1 MFEKAAKCSAK
12 SIITILTSF
21 VVTFIVINIVVHY
34 VLPSYKTT
42 LRASEML
49 LEANLCNFSDKDFTD
64 IETMIKS
71 DKKPKAFFL
80 GDSIT
85 YGIGQ
90 KNQEDT
96 YAALISEYS
105 VYNLSSCGSKPL
117 DYYLWIKYLIDLDS
131 ENSIFIIQ
139 YNYKWFNADSNRLK
153 DRISQKRILF
163 QFNKYL
169 TPEIREK
176 LDYYPSYIDNFASF
190 LEKEIPIISN
200 RTKLFAAIFK
210 EKSKEELVEHL
221 FFGKPEKQ
229 NMDYK
234 RKVWSEKNKLKS
246 YNCKIEFG
254 AKEWDEKEN
263 FNYWIYLQ
271 TIQAI
276 EKANHEGLVFLP
288 AYNQKL
294 VSKCSDS
301 QAYLDNVNKF
311 YDAAANLQS
320 PLKFDLDDKYFL
332 DEMHLTDEGHK
343 AFYEALNSEQL

>member
-1 MFEKAAKCSAK
+1 MFEKAAKFSTK
-12 SIITILTSF
+12 RIITILISF

-34 VLPSYKTT
+34 ALPSYKST

-49 LEANLCNFSDKDFTD
+49 LESNLCNFSDKDFAD
-64 IETMIKS
+64 IEYMIKN
-71 DKKPKAFFL
+71 DKKPKAFIL

-90 KNQEDT
+90 ENEEDT
-96 YAALISEYS
+96 YAALLRDSYS

-117 DYYLWIKYLIDLDS
+117 DYYLWVKYLIELDN
-131 ENSIFIIQ
+131 ENSVFIIQ

-169 TPEIREK
+169 TTEIREK
-176 LDYYPSYIDNFASF
+176 LDYHPSYIDNFASF
-190 LEKEIPIISN
+190 LEKEIPVVSN
-200 RTKLFAAIFK
+200 RTKLFATIFK
-210 EKSKEELVEHL
+210 EKSKEEVVEHL

-229 NMDYK
+229 NMEYK
-234 RKVWSEKNKLKS
+234 R

-254 AKEWDEKEN
+254 TKEWDEKEN

-276 EKANHEGLVFLP
+276 EAAKHEGLIFLP

-294 VSKCSDS
+294 ISKCSDS

-311 YDAAANLQS
+311 YDAATNLQP